1 MKAIKILAVLA
12 LVMFVVEVLGDAA
25 TGFMRERE
33 DFQEQVEKREHE
45 HRKETCTLQLKAVRG
60 EQAVDSIHNKSG
72 QMFLPY
78 TVESITIENVTP
90 PTWSWILMVLSVP
103 FTLFFLFG
111 IYCVGRLIV
120 SVLRG
125 SIFTKRNVS
134 RMRYFVYSLLVF
146 GILMELHQWILYQ
159 SVAPQITLEGYE
171 VASYSLTGAWFGY
184 IMLALFTEIFAVGV
198 KLKEEQDLTI

>member
-1 MKAIKILAVLA
+1 M
-12 LVMFVVEVLGDAA
+12 
-25 TGFMRERE
+25 
-33 DFQEQVEKREHE
+33 
-45 HRKETCTLQLKAVRG
+45 QLKAVRG
-60 EQAVDSIHNKSG
+60 EQAVNFIHNKSG
-72 QMFLPY
+72 QLFLPY
-78 TVESITIENVTP
+78 TVESITIENITP
-90 PTWSWILMVLSVP
+90 PIWSWILMVLSVP
-103 FTLFFLFG
+103 LVLFFLFG